1 MFEVDLVSALLLVGI
16 AQGAF
21 LSATLLIR
29 AQHHRRANRFLG
41 LCGIGMTAFMIDE
54 LLVGSGMYA
63 RYPSTAYLIWPAIFL
78 MGPALWWYVRSLLE
92 PNFEFGNKQW
102 AQLTPVVISFL
113 LMLPFY
119 LLPLDLKQPFLD
131 NVSAKLIWQY
141 VLFEVVLFAM
151 IAHVGAY
158 FLYTF
163 YHIYKHRQRR
173 YSYYSYEERT
183 LVDWVYQLAIVL
195 IVCWALYL
203 PVQAIEGEADDI
215 YFATLALLLMSTL
228 FMITFLGMRRPML
241 FEERMTADGV
251 IVEEHKVV
259 ATMTLEETTT
269 TKKYAASSLSPE
281 QSSHIQQ
288 RLLAWM
294 ETERP
299 YLVGKLTLPQLAEQ
313 LNISANHLS
322 QVINEHLAKNFFEFV
337 NRYRVEEAKRLLLTD
352 PKRTVLD
359 VALDAGFNSKSGFYK
374 AFRQQIGMTP
384 SQYRKSA
391 ESTHLEPQ

>member
-21 LSATLLIR
+21 LAATLLIG

-41 LCGIGMTAFMIDE
+41 LCGIGVTAFMIDE
-54 LLVGSGMYA
+54 LLVGSGIYA
-63 RYPSTAYLIWPAIFL
+63 RYPSIAFLIWPAIFL

-92 PNFEFGNKQW
+92 PNFQFGNKQW
-102 AQLTPVVISFL
+102 MQLLPVVISFL

-131 NVSAKLIWQY
+131 NIPMPLIWQY

-151 IAHVGAY
+151 IIHVGGY
-158 FLYTF
+158 FLYSF
-163 YHIYKHRQRR
+163 YHIYKHRRRR

-195 IVCWALYL
+195 TVCWVIYL

-215 YFATLALLLMSTL
+215 YFAALALLLMSTL

-241 FEERMTADGV
+241 FEERMTADKV
-251 IVEEHKVV
+251 IVEERKVV

-269 TKKYAASSLSPE
+269 TKKYAASSLGQE

-294 ETERP
+294 EAERP
-299 YLVGKLTLPQLAEQ
+299 YLAGKLTLPQLAEQ
-313 LNISANHLS
+313 LDISANHLS

-337 NRYRVEEAKRLLLTD
+337 NQYRVEEAKRLLLSD

-391 ESTHLEPQ
+391 ENSPPITQ